1 LYEHAD
7 VAPIFSVASIMVR
20 SAIVNENRERLGELL
35 RRKSL
40 FRGDITLSSGRKS
53 SYYLDCKLTT
63 LDPEGALLTGYSV
76 LAALDSLNVQ
86 PDAIGGLTM
95 GADPI
100 VSATIIASQLAHR
113 PLAGFLVRKEPKKHG
128 RTKQI
133 EGVDPPPKKV
143 AIVDEVCTTGGSTW
157 EAVRAAQSEGCEVVA
172 VIILVDREED
182 DAQGLR
188 SKYNYRAIFTA
199 RELLNGSA

>member
-1 LYEHAD
+1 
-7 VAPIFSVASIMVR
+7 M
-20 SAIVNENRERLGELL
+20 NENRERLGELL
-35 RRKSL
+35 RPEIPFSR
-40 FRGDITLSSGRKS
+40 RHHLSSGRKS

-133 EGVDPPPKKV
+133 EGVDPPP
-143 AIVDEVCTTGGSTW
+143 
-157 EAVRAAQSEGCEVVA
+157 
-172 VIILVDREED
+172 EES
-182 DAQGLR
+182 GHR
-188 SKYNYRAIFTA
+188 R
-199 RELLNGSA
+199 